1 MGRDSAIFLE
11 SIPVCI
17 LVGTVLGFLSGM
29 GIGGGSLLILWLTG
43 VLAMEQRAAQ
53 GINLLFFL
61 PAAIAAI
68 FFHGRQGKV
77 NWKAAL
83 PAIAVGVAAA
93 GLCAWLATSLDAHGL
108 KKYFGVLLILIGLL
122 EIFRKERRKA
132 C

>member
-1 MGRDSAIFLE
+1 M
-11 SIPVCI
+11 
-17 LVGTVLGFLSGM
+17 GTVLGFLSGM

-68 FFHGRQGKV
+68 LFHGRQGKV

-83 PAIAVGVAAA
+83 PAIAAGVAAA
-93 GLCAWLATSLDAHGL
+93 GLCAWLAVHLDAQGL
-108 KKYFGVLLILIGLL
+108 KKYFGGLLIVIGLL
-122 EIFRKERRKA
+122 EIFRRERRTA
-132 C
+132 CKKP

>member
-68 FFHGRQGKV
+68 LFHGR
-77 NWKAAL
+77 
-83 PAIAVGVAAA
+83 
-93 GLCAWLATSLDAHGL
+93 S
-108 KKYFGVLLILIGLL
+108 
-122 EIFRKERRKA
+122 EERRVGKE
-132 C
+132 CRY